1 MNVNVYDRADN
12 FVRTITPTQLFVFVH
27 TDELNGEDSV
37 HISTLAPLAQGE
49 RLVWKDKYGKTHEH
63 VCQSPRVT
71 RELGTPI
78 YSDVAIN
85 SICDMFGDMISTL
98 DASGRSAAAVFQQ
111 VIDQTRFTGSC
122 EIGADF
128 PSKAILS
135 RKTARECIREILKLG
150 GELET
155 RVEVENNRV
164 TARICN
170 IIERRGHT
178 GGHKRFTY
186 GKDLVKVERTEHSAV
201 ITACYGY
208 GKTIETKGEGEVV
221 DKPRLTV
228 YVTDE
233 DARAKYGIGG
243 RHLVGKY
250 ENTQCDDPSQLERET
265 RAYLKA
271 HSTPQVTYEADVVDL
286 ASMGREWEG
295 VGVGDSV
302 DIVDTCFLPALR
314 CRGRV
319 AKIVR
324 NVLADTATV
333 TLGNVTDT
341 LTDQFMTE
349 RDHLQSLQRTIDS
362 LGEPDPRKD
371 SYLKKLIEGLN
382 RKFNENGANYYH
394 IDFHTGST
402 WASVPMDENGKPT
415 REGGWAINIG
425 SLGFRIA
432 SQRRADGSWDWT
444 TFGTGEG
451 FTANSIVSGS
461 LDARL
466 IRAGILTDRAGKNS
480 WNLDTGRLV
489 TRDMAAWN
497 ISAENG
503 VIQKMGAN
511 DITAR
516 DLTVDGA
523 KMTKITVNDLNAQKI
538 KMRDIDAE
546 NLRVDGANVKNLNAS
561 DCNLNT
567 ITARDLTVH
576 GANMR
581 DVTAKNCDMMGD
593 FTSYI
598 PNSGGAHIKIEQGV
612 MRGYG
617 SNSPSDS
624 NGFINFNAR
633 LNTPGRQ
640 LHGLQIVT
648 NEALLLATPSIY
660 MPIGGTHHSP
670 HTRMFTGKFD
680 FLYQSGGK
688 NYIGTIKVC
697 NGMIYSV
704 SSGACYSDPY

>member
-1 MNVNVYDRADN
+1 MNVRMNVSVYDRADN
-12 FVRTITPTQLFVFVH
+12 FVRVIAPSQLLVFVH

-49 RLVWKDKYGKTHEH
+49 RLVWIDRYGTAHEH
-63 VCQSPRVT
+63 VCQNPKVT

-85 SICDMFGDMISTL
+85 SICDTFGDIINTL
-98 DASGRSAAAVFQQ
+98 DASNMPAASVFQR
-111 VIDQTRFTGSC
+111 VIKETRFTGSC
-122 EIGADF
+122 TTTKDF
-128 PSKAILS
+128 PPKTVLS
-135 RKTARECIREILKLG
+135 RKTARECIREVLNLG
-150 GELET
+150 GDLET
-155 RVEVENNRV
+155 RITTGAGGVV
-164 TARICN
+164 ARECN
-170 IIERRGHT
+170 IVEYRGHT

-186 GKDLVKVERTEHSAV
+186 GKDLIKVERTEHSAV

-271 HSTPQVTYEADVVDL
+271 RSTPQVTYEADVVDL

-295 VGVGDSV
+295 VDVGDSV
-302 DIVDTCFLPALR
+302 DIVDTCFSPALR

-319 AKIVR
+319 TKIVR

-341 LTDQFMTE
+341 LADQFMTE
-349 RDHLQSLQRTIDS
+349 RDHLQSLQRTIDN

-415 REGGWAINIG
+415 QDGGWAINIG
-425 SLGFRIA
+425 SAGFRIA
-432 SQRRADGSWDWT
+432 SKRRADGSWDWS

-451 FTANSIVSGS
+451 FVADSIVSGS

-466 IRAGILTDRAGKNS
+466 IRAGILTDRGGKS
-480 WNLDTGRLV
+480 YWNLDTGQLY
-489 TRDMAAWN
+489 TRDMSAYN
-497 ISAENG
+497 INAYDLKAYGGIIVNPTSRQRIDIGVARDSAGPG
-503 VIQKMGAN
+503 VIQVREGGESYGYVQLSYAGPAGN
-511 DITAR
+511 GVRIASNTATYLSGGLLVSR
-516 DLTVDGA
+516 YDEDGPWDQGQTTYFTSVA
-523 KMTKITVNDLNAQKI
+523 
-538 KMRDIDAE
+538 
-546 NLRVDGANVKNLNAS
+546 
-561 DCNLNT
+561 T
-567 ITARDLTVH
+567 ITHA
-576 GANMR
+576 
-581 DVTAKNCDMMGD
+581 
-593 FTSYI
+593 
-598 PNSGGAHIKIEQGV
+598 
-612 MRGYG
+612 
-617 SNSPSDS
+617 
-624 NGFINFNAR
+624 
-633 LNTPGRQ
+633 PG
-640 LHGLQIVT
+640 
-648 NEALLLATPSIY
+648 
-660 MPIGGTHHSP
+660 
-670 HTRMFTGKFD
+670 
-680 FLYQSGGK
+680 
-688 NYIGTIKVC
+688 
-697 NGMIYSV
+697 
-704 SSGACYSDPY
+704 SSGVGWTTHQPQFRDGLLVSLPDGPSGYFDW

>member
-1 MNVNVYDRADN
+1 MNITVYDRSDN
-12 FVRTITPTQLFVFVH
+12 FVRTITPAQLLVFVH

-49 RLVWKDKYGKTHEH
+49 RLVWRDKYGEAHEH
-63 VCQSPRVT
+63 VCQNPKVT

-98 DASGRSAAAVFQQ
+98 DASGRSAASVFQQ
-111 VIDQTRFTGSC
+111 VIKQTRFTGSC
-122 EIGADF
+122 TTTKDF
-128 PSKAILS
+128 PPKTVLS
-135 RKTARECIREILKLG
+135 RKTARECIREVLNLG
-150 GELET
+150 GDLVT
-155 RVEVENNRV
+155 RITAGASGV
-164 TARICN
+164 TARECSIV
-170 IIERRGHT
+170 EYRGHT

-208 GKTIETKGEGEVV
+208 GKTIETKGEGEIV

-250 ENTQCDDPSQLERET
+250 ENTQCDDPSQLEREA

-271 HSTPQVTYEADVVDL
+271 RSTPQVTYEADVVDL

-295 VGVGDSV
+295 VDVGDSV
-302 DIVDTCFLPALR
+302 DIVDTCFSPALR

-319 AKIVR
+319 TKIVR

-341 LTDQFMTE
+341 LADQFMTE
-349 RDHLQSLQRTIDS
+349 RDHLQSLQRTIDN

-371 SYLKKLIEGLN
+371 SYLTKLIEGLN
-382 RKFNENGANYYH
+382 RRFNENGANYYH

-432 SQRRADGSWDWT
+432 SKRRSDGSWDWS

-489 TRDMAAWN
+489 TRDMTAWN
-497 ISAENG
+497 VNAENG
-503 VIQKMGAN
+503 LIQKMGAN
-511 DITAR
+511 NITAR

-538 KMRDIDAE
+538 KMRDINAE
-546 NLRVDGANVKNLNAS
+546 NLHVNGAYLEKATVKDFAAKDVKMVGVIAK
-561 DCNLNT
+561 DCD
-567 ITARDLTVH
+567 I
-576 GANMR
+576 
-581 DVTAKNCDMMGD
+581 KGD

-598 PNSGGAHIKIEQGV
+598 PNGGGARVKIEQGV
-612 MRGYG
+612 IRGYG
-617 SNSPSDS
+617 SDNPNDS

>member
-1 MNVNVYDRADN
+1 MNVRMNVSVYDRADN
-12 FVRTITPTQLFVFVH
+12 FVRVIAPSQLLVFVH

-49 RLVWKDKYGKTHEH
+49 RLVWIDRYGAAHEH
-63 VCQSPRVT
+63 VCQNPKVT

-85 SICDMFGDMISTL
+85 SICDTFGDIINTL
-98 DASGRSAAAVFQQ
+98 DASNMPAASVFQR
-111 VIDQTRFTGSC
+111 VLKETRFTGSC
-122 EIGADF
+122 MTTKDF
-128 PSKAILS
+128 PPKTVLS
-135 RKTARECIREILKLG
+135 RKTARECIREVLNLG
-150 GELET
+150 GDLVT
-155 RVEVENNRV
+155 RITAGASGV
-164 TARICN
+164 TARECN
-170 IIERRGHT
+170 IVEYRGHT

-271 HSTPQVTYEADVVDL
+271 RSTPQVTYEADVVDL

-302 DIVDTCFLPALR
+302 DIVDTCFSPTLR

-319 AKIVR
+319 TKIVR

-341 LTDQFMTE
+341 LADQFMTE
-349 RDHLQSLQRTIDS
+349 RDHLQSLQRTIDN

-402 WASVPMDENGKPT
+402 WASVPMDENGKPM

-425 SLGFRIA
+425 SAGFRIA
-432 SQRRADGSWDWT
+432 SKRRADGSWDWT

-451 FTANSIVSGS
+451 FVADSIVSGS

-466 IRAGILTDRAGKNS
+466 ICAGILTDRAGRNR
-480 WNLDTGRLV
+480 WNLDTGEFR
-489 TRDMAAWN
+489 TKYARADNMT
-497 ISAENG
+497 
-503 VIQKMGAN
+503 AN
-511 DITAR
+511 DMNTYRLKAYE
-516 DLTVDGA
+516 G
-523 KMTKITVNDLNAQKI
+523 ITVNPGSPQQIDLGVSNDKT
-538 KMRDIDAE
+538 
-546 NLRVDGANVKNLNAS
+546 GAGVLEV
-561 DCNLNT
+561 
-567 ITARDLTVH
+567 R
-576 GANMR
+576 
-581 DVTAKNCDMMGD
+581 MGGR
-593 FTSYI
+593 SYGYVQI
-598 PNSGGAHIKIEQGV
+598 AYEGSYGRGV
-612 MRGYG
+612 RIA
-617 SNSPSDS
+617 SNSATYIAGGLHVTTNDE
-624 NGFINFNAR
+624 NGPWLEGISTYFTAVSYLYR
-633 LNTPGRQ
+633 EGEGVSWKTWQ
-640 LHGLQIVT
+640 
-648 NEALLLATPSIY
+648 
-660 MPIGGTHHSP
+660 P
-670 HTRMFTGKFD
+670 HFHDGILISLDEGPVGHFD
-680 FLYQSGGK
+680 W
-688 NYIGTIKVC
+688 
-697 NGMIYSV
+697 
-704 SSGACYSDPY
+704 